1 MGQLKSGLAVL
12 VLWCGAALTPALAAP
27 SDTVLRERFLQAEKK
42 IHKVPLAQAEKML
55 RDLHAYPLKPYI
67 ELEYVSRTLGNTEA
81 VQKFLQQYKGTPLE
95 WPLKKRWLLYLAG
108 VQLTQPF
115 LKNYQMGTD
124 TVLDCTALQ
133 LRLLNEPPA
142 SVWPEVTHLWLDGE
156 SLPKECDALFKRWQK
171 AGQRTPEVVWARLVK
186 AADGGDSRIIP
197 YLRTL
202 MPAKLQYLGDK
213 WKQVLEEPAL
223 VSRQKFLPLKH
234 PWEREILTFGLKKL
248 VWKKPDQAL
257 AVWARYEMDP
267 HFTKSQRIDVARN
280 FAIALA
286 SKDDSRATKF
296 LAMVPVELKDDLFLQ
311 WQITWYLRQQ
321 QWPRVIEVLNELPEA
336 TRKDESWQYWLARA
350 YEQSGKVEQSKQL
363 LTALAATRGYYGF
376 MAAAK
381 LGLPPSLAHKPVPVS
396 KEQYQAFRN
405 SDSIQR
411 MREWEQ
417 LGRPNAAKRELTF
430 LQKYGTPQQQ
440 LSAAKLAYDNGWYD
454 RAIFALADAGYW
466 DDVEMRFPM
475 VYNKEIQKHAKA
487 AHVDPA
493 WAMAITRREST
504 FIPTA
509 KSPVGAHGLM
519 QIMPRTAKHISG
531 RTVKVEALY
540 NPNTNID
547 MGTDYLKY
555 LLRANENNLVFAT
568 ASYNAGYSNV
578 QRWIPKNREM
588 ELDVWIE
595 TIPFKETREYVK
607 AVLAYYQI
615 YNIRMNQEQDVFAP
629 LATMK
634 VGQTG

>member
-1 MGQLKSGLAVL
+1 MGQLKSGFAVL
-12 VLWCGAALTPALAAP
+12 VLWCGGFVLPALAAP
-27 SDTVLRERFLQAEKK
+27 SDAVLRERFLQAEKK

-67 ELEYVSRTLGNTEA
+67 ELEYVSRTLGNTAA
-81 VQKFLQQYKGTPLE
+81 VQKFLQQHQGTPLE
-95 WPLKKRWLLYLAG
+95 WPLKKRWLLHLAS

-133 LRLLNEPPA
+133 LRLLNESPA
-142 SVWPEVTHLWLDGE
+142 KIWPEVTDLWTHGE
-156 SLPKECDALFKRWQK
+156 SLPKECDPLFKRWQK
-171 AGQRTPEVVWARLVK
+171 AGQRTPEVVWGRMVK
-186 AADGGDSRIIP
+186 AADGGDERIIP

-202 MPAKLQYLGDK
+202 LPARLQYLGDK
-213 WKQVLEEPAL
+213 WKQVLADPNL
-223 VSRQKFLPLKH
+223 VIRQKFLPLKH
-234 PWEREILTFGLKKL
+234 PWEREILAFGLKKI

-257 AVWARYEMDP
+257 AVWARFEMDP
-267 HFTKSQRIDVARN
+267 HFTKSQRLDVART
-280 FAIALA
+280 FAIALS
-286 SKDDSRATKF
+286 SKDDRRAAKF
-296 LAMVPVELKDDLFLQ
+296 LAMVPVDAKDDLFLQ
-311 WQITWYLRQQ
+311 WQIAWYLRQQ
-321 QWPRVIEVLNELPEA
+321 QWPRVIEVLNELPEDV
-336 TRKDESWQYWLARA
+336 RRDPSWQYWLARA
-350 YEQSGKVEQSKQL
+350 YEQSGQTEQSEQMLK
-363 LTALAATRGYYGF
+363 ALAATRGYYGF

-381 LGLPPSLAHKPVPVS
+381 MGLPPSLAHKPVPVS
-396 KEQYQAFRN
+396 PQEYQDFRN
-405 SDSIQR
+405 SATIQR
-411 MREWEQ
+411 MREWEK
-417 LGRPNAAKRELTF
+417 LGRPNAAKRELNF

-454 RAIFALADAGYW
+454 RAIFALADAQYW

-487 AHVDPA
+487 ARVDPA

-509 KSPVGAHGLM
+509 KSPVGAMGLM
-519 QIMPRTAKHISG
+519 QIMPRTAKHITG
-531 RTVKVEALY
+531 RNVKVEALF

-555 LLRANENNLVFAT
+555 LLRANDNNLVFAT

-615 YNIRMNQEQDVFAP
+615 YNIRMNQQRDVFGP

>member
-1 MGQLKSGLAVL
+1 MGQLKAGFAFWLFCAGSLSLSAM
-12 VLWCGAALTPALAAP
+12 AAP
-27 SDTVLRERFLQAEKK
+27 SDQVLRERFLQAEKN
-42 IHKVPLAQAEKML
+42 IHKVTLPQAEKML

-67 ELEYVSRTLGNTEA
+67 ELEYVSRRLGDNKA
-81 VQKFLQQYKGTPLE
+81 VQQFLQQHQGTPLE

-124 TVLDCTALQ
+124 TVLDCAALQ

-142 SVWPEVTHLWLDGE
+142 SVWPDVTHLWIDGE

-171 AGQRTPEVVWARLVK
+171 AGQRKPEVVWARLVK
-186 AADGGDSRIIP
+186 AADGGDARIIP

-202 MPAKLQYLGDK
+202 LPANQQYLGDK
-213 WKQVLEEPAL
+213 WKQVLENPGVVAGK
-223 VSRQKFLPLKH
+223 KFLPLKH

-248 VWKKPDQAL
+248 VWKKPDLAL
-257 AVWARYEMDP
+257 AVWARYETDP
-267 HFTKSQRIDVARN
+267 HFNKNQRIDVARN

-286 SKDDSRATKF
+286 SKDDERAAKF

-311 WQITWYLRQQ
+311 WQVTWYLRQQ
-321 QWPRVIEVLNELPEA
+321 KWPRVLEVIGELPEHD
-336 TRKDESWQYWLARA
+336 RKDERWQYWLARA
-350 YEQSGKVEQSKQL
+350 YEQSGQHEQSKAL
-363 LTALAATRGYYGF
+363 LVTLAGNRSYYGF
-376 MAAAK
+376 MAAAR
-381 LGLPPSLAHKPVPVS
+381 LGLPPSLAHKPVPVTDA
-396 KEQYQAFRN
+396 QYRAFRQ
-405 SDSIQR
+405 SDSIRR
-411 MREWEQ
+411 MQEWEK
-417 LGRPNAAKRELTF
+417 LGRPNAARRELTF
-430 LQKYGTPQQQ
+430 LQKNGTPEQK

-487 AHVDPA
+487 ANVDPA

-509 KSPVGAHGLM
+509 KSPVGAMGLM
-519 QIMPRTAKHISG
+519 QIMPRTAKHITG
-531 RTVKVEALY
+531 RNVSIEALH

-547 MGTDYLKY
+547 MGTEYLRY
-555 LLRANENNLVFAT
+555 LLKANDNNLVFAT
-568 ASYNAGYSNV
+568 ASYNAGFSNV
-578 QRWIPKNREM
+578 KRWIPKDRAM

-615 YNIRMNQEQDVFAP
+615 YNVRMQQEHDVFAP